1 MLYLRSVV
9 LWIHQFSPSEF
20 WTFWFTTVLLWSSSY
35 QKSVLVRILSINLFE
50 EEALLQK
57 HQSKIITVCKWWT
70 GRPGVLLFMGSQR
83 VGQDW
88 ATALN
93 WLNGY
98 LAPQLKD
105 TRGAQMKDRQ
115 LLSRDTEQSKLGI
128 RWEASL
134 TSLPPTNTVAKS
146 MYVQKLYLQVLT

>member
-1 MLYLRSVV
+1 MDREA
-9 LWIHQFSPSEF
+9 WHAAIHG
-20 WTFWFTTVLLWSSSY
+20 VA
-35 QKSVLVRILSINLFE
+35 KSRTRLSDCTE
-50 EEALLQK
+50 
-57 HQSKIITVCKWWT
+57 
-70 GRPGVLLFMGSQR
+70 
-83 VGQDW
+83 
-88 ATALN
+88 LN

-146 MYVQKLYLQVLT
+146 MYVQKLHLQVLT